1 MIDVKRQRRFDQG
14 LWFWIGSP
22 SLNTWGKGAIGYA
35 VKTYHYIL
43 DTIKNGS
50 RESGAKRM
58 TELYCDPRKGK
69 RYKVAFGYYFPAEY
83 GLLNNWSYLECLR
96 MVF

>member
-1 MIDVKRQRRFDQG
+1 MEVLIDVKRQRRFDQG

-43 DTIKNGS
+43 DTIKM
-50 RESGAKRM
+50 GAV
-58 TELYCDPRKGK
+58 
-69 RYKVAFGYYFPAEY
+69 KV
-83 GLLNNWSYLECLR
+83 GLKEWQNYIVTHEKER
-96 MVF
+96 DIK

>member
-1 MIDVKRQRRFDQG
+1 MTQLEVENARLKKTSGTVRDVWNSYTCLEVSIDVKRQRRFDQG

-43 DTIKNGS
+43 YTIKNGS
-50 RESGAKRM
+50 R
-58 TELYCDPRKGK
+58 
-69 RYKVAFGYYFPAEY
+69 
-83 GLLNNWSYLECLR
+83 
-96 MVF
+96 